1 MKKIGRAREFRYGG
15 SIVGVSESVYVCVFT
30 CTVGWKKRG
39 AGDGAEYNA
48 GLDFEGVYSLA
59 KEF

>member
-39 AGDGAEYNA
+39 AGDGAEIQGRA
-48 GLDFEGVYSLA
+48 RF
-59 KEF
+59 